1 MRLTSLRL
9 TNFRNYGKL
18 DLSFNDGI
26 HVFYGDNAQGKTNLL
41 EAIFLCTCARSHRTG
56 RDEELILHGENFY
69 KSEVVFLTDRGLEE
83 KVSFAYILP
92 EALNSSRSS
101 RKMAYND
108 IEVSNI
114 SEMIGLFHAVIFA
127 PEDLQIVKGGP
138 GGRRRFLDLLI
149 SQTSRL
155 YFRALQRYSQL
166 LLQRN
171 SLLKII
177 RERANN
183 KPASS
188 QRAGKASDGQDLFSE
203 GKDILEDKETPELPP
218 MTIQEEL
225 SVWDHALAAEAAHIL
240 KKRLDYVEKISD
252 YAGLS
257 LAYLTEA
264 NEELS
269 LKYRTIGGISHLQSE
284 EEIAGIFYSRLQRSA
299 EDDVFRGSSSIGPH
313 RDDLDI
319 NLNEYPARTYASQ
332 GQQRSLVLSLKIAE
346 LLLLKEL
353 TGERPILLLDDVMS
367 ELDSKRR
374 EHLLQIVSG
383 HQVFMT
389 GTDKEHMFEN
399 DKEPA
404 DFSGT
409 ETKQSINYYY
419 VKGGKVTPAK

>member
-9 TNFRNYGKL
+9 TNFRNYEKL
-18 DLSFNDGI
+18 ELLFNDGI

-56 RDEELILHGENFY
+56 HDEELILHGESFY
-69 KSEVVFLTDRGLEE
+69 KSELVFLTDRGLEE
-83 KVSFAYILP
+83 KLSFAYILP
-92 EALNSSRSS
+92 QALNSARSA
-101 RKMAYND
+101 RKMTYND

-149 SQTSRL
+149 SQTSRP
-155 YFRALQRYSQL
+155 YFRSLQKYSQL

-177 RERANN
+177 RERTG
-183 KPASS
+183 KTHASW
-188 QRAGKASDGQDLFSE
+188 QIPDQAADGQE
-203 GKDILEDKETPELPP
+203 TLEQAPELPP

-225 SVWDHALAAEAAHIL
+225 SVWDRALAAEAGYIL
-240 KKRLDYVEKISD
+240 KKRLDYLEKISD
-252 YAGLS
+252 YASLS
-257 LAYLTEA
+257 LAYLTES

-269 LKYRTIGGISHLQSE
+269 LKYKTIGGISHLQSE

-313 RDDLDI
+313 RDDLEI

-374 EHLLQIVSG
+374 DNLLKIVSG

-399 DKEPA
+399 VSDSTEISPA
-404 DFSGT
+404 ES
-409 ETKQSINYYY
+409 KQAITYYY
-419 VKGGKVTPAK
+419 VEDGSVSPL

>member
-9 TNFRNYGKL
+9 TNFRNYRKL

-56 RDEELILHGENFY
+56 RDEELVLHGETFY

-83 KVSFAYILP
+83 KLSFSYLLP
-92 EALNSSRSS
+92 EALNSGRSA

-108 IEVSNI
+108 IVVSNI

-149 SQTSRL
+149 SQSSRP
-155 YFRALQRYSQL
+155 YFRSLQRYGQL

-177 RERANN
+177 RDRSNT
-183 KPASS
+183 KRPAW
-188 QRAGKASDGQDLFSE
+188 QEPEEAPDGQEAQAAGKALPAGAEVPD
-203 GKDILEDKETPELPP
+203 LPP
-218 MTIQEEL
+218 LTMQEEL
-225 SVWDHALAAEAAHIL
+225 AVWDRALAAEAAYIL
-240 KKRLDYVEKISD
+240 KKRLDYVEKISE

-257 LAYLTEA
+257 LAYLTDS
-264 NEELS
+264 NEQLS
-269 LKYRTIGGISHLQSE
+269 LKYKTIGGISHLQSE
-284 EEIAGIFYSRLQRSA
+284 EEIAGIFYARLQRSA

-374 EHLLQIVSG
+374 EHLLKIVSG

-399 DKEPA
+399 TKDSPEIAAA
-404 DFSGT
+404 DP
-409 ETKQSINYYY
+409 ERAINYYY
-419 VKGGKVTPAK
+419 VEKGSVRPV